1 MQFMHPDDLMW
12 GDDEGP
18 PALCPTCC
26 ATPISEEMV
35 MVDEMLMV
43 SAAYLDLAGA
53 GR

>member
-1 MQFMHPDDLMW
+1 LQFMHPDDLMR

-18 PALCPTCC
+18 LTFCTNCC

-43 SAAYLDLAGA
+43 SAVYLDLAGA